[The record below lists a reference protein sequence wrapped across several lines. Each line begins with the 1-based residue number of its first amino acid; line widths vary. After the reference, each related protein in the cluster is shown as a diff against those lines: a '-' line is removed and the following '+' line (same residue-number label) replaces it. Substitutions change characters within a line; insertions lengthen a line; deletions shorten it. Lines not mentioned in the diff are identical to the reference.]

1 MSVTVYIPTSFRRAT
16 DNRDRIQLAAKDIT
30 RLLDQLEASYGGL
43 KGLVRDAGGEVHRH
57 VSIYVNNEAIESL
70 QGLSTLLN
78 DGDEVAIIPA
88 LAGGA
93 APAILTPDELDQ
105 IKRHAI
111 REYPNEACGVI
122 LTQGGRRQ
130 LMRLRNVQNEL
141 HAKDPE
147 KYPRTAAQ
155 AYAVDVEILQL
166 LNQVVDLGVTLS
178 VIYHS
183 HVDAHWHGTGA
194 YFSETDKKN
203 ALFGDEPTFP
213 ATTYVV
219 ASVVKKE
226 IEAVAGFR
234 WDPRQRDFVK
244 IDVTPAA
251 SAKHTASSPGAT
263 ATTGSPQLFQ
273 RASRLIPGGV
283 NSPVRAFRGVGGE
296 PFFVARGEGARIWD
310 VDGRSYLD
318 FLGSWG
324 PLILGHAEPSVV
336 AAVAEAAG
344 RGTSY
349 GAPTGLEVEMAEA
362 ITAAYPSIE
371 LVRLV
376 SSGTEAAMSAI
387 RLARGATGRPILL
400 KFDGCYHGHA
410 DSLLVKAGSGG
421 ATFSIPDS
429 AGVPAALAQLTVT
442 APFND
447 LDAVRALFRERGRD
461 IAAVIV
467 EPVAGNMGVV
477 PPKPGFL
484 EGLREI
490 TQAHDS
496 VLIFDEVIT
505 GFRVAYGGAQELY
518 GVRPDLTC
526 LGKVIGGGLPVGA
539 YGGSRRLMSHV
550 APLGAVYQ
558 AGTLSGNPL
567 AVAAGLATLTR
578 LRDRETYRRLEALGS
593 QLEQGLMRGAATAGV
608 PLTVNR
614 VGSMLTGFFCEA
626 PVTDYAS
633 AKRADTKRY
642 ARYFHGM
649 LERGVF
655 LAPSQFEAAFVS
667 LAHTDA
673 DITQAARAAAEALAA
688 G

>member
-1 MSVTVYIPTSFRRAT
+1 M
-16 DNRDRIQLAAKDIT
+16 RD
-30 RLLDQLEASYGGL
+30 S
-43 KGLVRDAGGEVHRH
+43 KGLFE
-57 VSIYVNNEAIESL
+57 
-70 QGLSTLLN
+70 
-78 DGDEVAIIPA
+78 
-88 LAGGA
+88 
-93 APAILTPDELDQ
+93 
-105 IKRHAI
+105 
-111 REYPNEACGVI
+111 
-122 LTQGGRRQ
+122 
-130 LMRLRNVQNEL
+130 
-141 HAKDPE
+141 
-147 KYPRTAAQ
+147 
-155 AYAVDVEILQL
+155 
-166 LNQVVDLGVTLS
+166 
-178 VIYHS
+178 
-183 HVDAHWHGTGA
+183 
-194 YFSETDKKN
+194 
-203 ALFGDEPTFP
+203 
-213 ATTYVV
+213 
-219 ASVVKKE
+219 
-226 IEAVAGFR
+226 
-234 WDPRQRDFVK
+234 
-244 IDVTPAA
+244 
-251 SAKHTASSPGAT
+251 
-263 ATTGSPQLFQ
+263 
-273 RASRLIPGGV
+273 RASRVIPGGV

-296 PFFVARGEGARIWD
+296 PFFVARAEGARLWD

-324 PLILGHAEPSVV
+324 PLILGHAAPSVV
-336 AAVAEAAG
+336 AAVTDAAA

-387 RLARGATGRPILL
+387 RLARGATGRPLLL

-429 AGVPAALAQLTVT
+429 AGVPGPLAELTVT

-447 LDAVRALFRERGRD
+447 LDAVKTIFRERGRE

-477 PPKPGFL
+477 PPRPGFL

-490 TQAHDS
+490 TRAHDA

-539 YGGSRRLMSHV
+539 YGGSRQLMSHV
-550 APLGAVYQ
+550 APLGSVYQ

-567 AVAAGLATLTR
+567 AVAAGLATLAR
-578 LRDRETYRRLEALGS
+578 LRDRDVYRRLDALGAE
-593 QLEQGLMRGAATAGV
+593 LERGLRAGAERASV

-614 VGSMLTGFFCEA
+614 IGSMLTGFFCDP

-673 DITQAARAAAEALAA
+673 DLAFAGRAAAEALATA
-688 G
+688 

>member
-1 MSVTVYIPTSFRRAT
+1 M
-16 DNRDRIQLAAKDIT
+16 RDSK
-30 RLLDQLEASYGGL
+30 
-43 KGLVRDAGGEVHRH
+43 
-57 VSIYVNNEAIESL
+57 SL
-70 QGLSTLLN
+70 F
-78 DGDEVAIIPA
+78 E
-88 LAGGA
+88 
-93 APAILTPDELDQ
+93 
-105 IKRHAI
+105 
-111 REYPNEACGVI
+111 
-122 LTQGGRRQ
+122 
-130 LMRLRNVQNEL
+130 
-141 HAKDPE
+141 
-147 KYPRTAAQ
+147 
-155 AYAVDVEILQL
+155 
-166 LNQVVDLGVTLS
+166 
-178 VIYHS
+178 
-183 HVDAHWHGTGA
+183 
-194 YFSETDKKN
+194 
-203 ALFGDEPTFP
+203 
-213 ATTYVV
+213 
-219 ASVVKKE
+219 
-226 IEAVAGFR
+226 
-234 WDPRQRDFVK
+234 
-244 IDVTPAA
+244 AA
-251 SAKHTASSPGAT
+251 S
-263 ATTGSPQLFQ
+263 
-273 RASRLIPGGV
+273 RVIPGGV

-296 PFFVARGEGARIWD
+296 PFFVARGEGARLWD

-324 PLILGHAEPSVV
+324 PLILGHAAPTVV
-336 AAVAEAAG
+336 AAVTEAAT

-387 RLARGATGRPILL
+387 RLARGATGRPLLL

-429 AGVPAALAQLTVT
+429 AGVPGPLAQLTVT

-447 LDAVRALFRERGRD
+447 LEAVKAIFRERGRE

-477 PPKPGFL
+477 PPRPGFL
-484 EGLREI
+484 EGLREV
-490 TQAHDS
+490 TRAHDA

-505 GFRVAYGGAQELY
+505 GFRVAYGGAQALY

-539 YGGSRRLMSHV
+539 YGGSRHLMNHV

-578 LRDRETYRRLEALGS
+578 LRDRDVYGRLEALGGE
-593 QLEQGLMRGAATAGV
+593 LERGLRAGAERARV

-614 VGSMLTGFFCEA
+614 VGSMLTGFFCA
-626 PVTDYAS
+626 GPVTDYAS
-633 AKRADTKRY
+633 AKHSDTKRY

-673 DITQAARAAAEALAA
+673 DIAFAARAAGEALAA